1 MDEKADERLPVV
13 GVVFLVRLKGARN
26 NRRRNLKRSSDA
38 AKQMLASSPP
48 HTPRAP
54 VRFKHIGLI
63 AAQRSHAS
71 HAASPPPP
79 FPRLLLFGGAALR
92 LLAAKRAKI

>member
-1 MDEKADERLPVV
+1 MDGKADQRLPVV

-38 AKQMLASSPP
+38 AKQMLASPP
-48 HTPRAP
+48 SHTPRTP

-71 HAASPPPP
+71 HAASPVSSSLAGPHYA
-79 FPRLLLFGGAALR
+79 FLR
-92 LLAAKRAKI
+92 RNEQRFD